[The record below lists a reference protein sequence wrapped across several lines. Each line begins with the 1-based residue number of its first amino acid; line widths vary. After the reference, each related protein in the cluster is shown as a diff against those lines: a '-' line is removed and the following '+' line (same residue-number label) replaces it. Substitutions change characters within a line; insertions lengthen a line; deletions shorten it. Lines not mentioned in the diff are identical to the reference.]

1 MAEPTTEPTDPAEG
15 PAEGPVDVREVE
27 LPAAGAGADVAGQG
41 QIDILLDSSLVVAA
55 TLGETKV
62 LIRDLL
68 QAGPGTVITFDRKVG
83 EPVDLYL
90 SGVHFATGQ
99 MVVVGDHLGVRIA
112 EILNPPPPEEGP

>member
-1 MAEPTTEPTDPAEG
+1 MAEPDSTEANPAADG
-15 PAEGPVDVREVE
+15 VDVRDVE
-27 LPAAGAGADVAGQG
+27 LPPPVAGASAAGGQG
-41 QIDILLDSSLVVAA
+41 QIEILLDSSLVVSA

-68 QAGPGTVITFDRKVG
+68 QSGPGSVITFDRKVG

-99 MVVVGDHLGVRIA
+99 MVVVGDHLGVRIT
-112 EILNPPPPEEGP
+112 EVLSPPPADEGA

>member
-1 MAEPTTEPTDPAEG
+1 MAEPTTDPAEDS
-15 PAEGPVDVREVE
+15 VDVREVD
-27 LPAAGAGADVAGQG
+27 LPPAAAAGRGGGQR
-41 QIDILLDSSLVVAA
+41 QIDILLDSSLVVSA

-68 QAGPGTVITFDRKVG
+68 QAGPGTVITFDRNVG

-112 EILNPPPPEEGP
+112 EILNPPPPEEGT